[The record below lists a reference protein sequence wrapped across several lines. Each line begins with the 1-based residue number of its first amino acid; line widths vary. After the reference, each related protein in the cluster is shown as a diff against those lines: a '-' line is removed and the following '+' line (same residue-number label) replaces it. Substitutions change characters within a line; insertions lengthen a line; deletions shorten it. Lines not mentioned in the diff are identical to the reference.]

1 MKRFFL
7 IPLLLI
13 ASTFT
18 GLGESSSNNFISNAV
33 ATNALPDWAIGP
45 FTRPADA
52 QPVIKPDTNS
62 VFDCPMRKA
71 PVHWEAMH
79 TFNPAAVVKDGKVYV
94 LYRAEDDSSKGGK
107 GGIGAFTSRLGL
119 AVSDDGIHFVKEP
132 KPVFYPAED
141 DQKDNEWYGGCED
154 PRLAQGPDGT
164 YYLTYTM
171 YARDI
176 PTKGIRLGIATSKD
190 LHNWTKHGF
199 AGIGKKSAAIVQ
211 EIKDGHLVAA
221 KINGKYWMYVGT
233 SFVSLA
239 SSDDLIHWGNGKK
252 VMTTR
257 KGFADSG
264 LDEVGPLALLTDKG
278 IILFYNGMNN
288 APNKRGDPQLSAGVY
303 TGMQALFDAKDPSK
317 LIARMDHPYI
327 KPELPWEK
335 SGQYKQGTTFTE
347 GLALFKNQWFLY
359 YGCADTFVGV
369 AMADCNSKL
378 DLYQTPQTKTSK

>member
-1 MKRFFL
+1 
-7 IPLLLI
+7 
-13 ASTFT
+13 
-18 GLGESSSNNFISNAV
+18 
-33 ATNALPDWAIGP
+33 
-45 FTRPADA
+45 
-52 QPVIKPDTNS
+52 
-62 VFDCPMRKA
+62 MRKA
-71 PVHWEAMH
+71 PVHWEASQ
-79 TFNPAAVVKDGKVYV
+79 TFNPAAVVKDGKIYV
-94 LYRAEDDSSKGGK
+94 LYRAEDDHSKSAK

-141 DQKDNEWYGGCED
+141 DQKDYEWYGGCED
-154 PRLAQGPDGT
+154 PRLAEGPDGT

-171 YARDI
+171 YARDT
-176 PTKGIRLGIATSKD
+176 PTRGIRLGIATSKD
-190 LHNWTKHGF
+190 LHTWTKHGF
-199 AGIGKKSAAIVQ
+199 AGIGRKSAVIVQ
-211 EIKDGHLVAA
+211 EMKDGHLVAA
-221 KINGKYWMYVGT
+221 KINGKYWMYIGEKSVE
-233 SFVSLA
+233 LC
-239 SSDDLIHWGNGKK
+239 SSDDLIHWVDVKK

-264 LDEVGPLALLTDKG
+264 LDEVGPAALLTEKG

-288 APNKRGDPQLSAGVY
+288 APNKGGDPQLSTGVY

-317 LIARMDHPYI
+317 LIARMDQPYL

-369 AMADCNSKL
+369 AMADFSTKL
-378 DLYQTPQTKTSK
+378 DPIQTPQTKESK

>member
-1 MKRFFL
+1 MKSPLCSFFVL
-7 IPLLLI
+7 SLALS
-13 ASTFT
+13 ASS
-18 GLGESSSNNFISNAV
+18 LSAEN
-33 ATNALPDWAIGP
+33 TNSALPDWAIGP

-71 PVHWEAMH
+71 PVHWEASQ
-79 TFNPAAVVKDGKVYV
+79 TFNPAAVVKDGKIYV
-94 LYRAEDDSSKGGK
+94 LYRAEDDHSKGGK

-154 PRLAQGPDGT
+154 PRLAEGPDGT

-171 YARDI
+171 YARDT
-176 PTKGIRLGIATSKD
+176 PTRGIRLGIATSKD
-190 LHNWTKHGF
+190 LHTWTKHGF
-199 AGIGKKSAAIVQ
+199 AGIGRKSAVIVQ
-211 EIKDGHLVAA
+211 EMKDGHLVAA
-221 KINGKYWMYVGT
+221 KINGKYWMYIGEKSVE
-233 SFVSLA
+233 LC
-239 SSDDLIHWGNGKK
+239 SSDDLIHWVDVKK

-257 KGFADSG
+257 KGFADSA
-264 LDEVGPLALLTDKG
+264 LDEVGPAALLTDKG

-288 APNKRGDPQLSAGVY
+288 APNKGGDPQLSAGVY

-317 LIARMDHPYI
+317 LIARMDHPYL

-335 SGQYKQGTTFTE
+335 SGQYKEGTTFTE
-347 GLALFKNQWFLY
+347 GLVPFKNQWFLY

-369 AMADCNSKL
+369 ATAPAALSAR
-378 DLYQTPQTKTSK
+378 

>member
-1 MKRFFL
+1 MKFIRL
-7 IPLLLI
+7 PLLALSLALSI
-13 ASTFT
+13 QGAFA
-18 GLGESSSNNFISNAV
+18 E
-33 ATNALPDWAIGP
+33 ATNSALPDWAIGP

-52 QPVIKPDTNS
+52 QPVIQPDTNS

-71 PVHWEAMH
+71 PMHWEAKQ
-79 TFNPAAVVKDGKVYV
+79 TFNPAAVVKDGKVYM
-94 LYRAEDDSSKGGK
+94 LYRAEDDSSKK

-119 AVSDDGIHFVKEP
+119 AVSDDGIHFVKES

-141 DQKDNEWYGGCED
+141 AQKDKEWYGGCED
-154 PRLAQGPDGT
+154 PRLVQGPDGT

-190 LHNWTKHGF
+190 LHTWTKYGDT
-199 AGIGKKSAAIVQ
+199 GVGRKSAAILQ
-211 EIKDGHLVAA
+211 ELKDGHLVAA
-221 KINGKYWMYVGT
+221 KVNGKYWMYFGESTVT
-233 SFVSLA
+233 LA
-239 SSDDLIHWGNGKK
+239 SSDDLIHWEKGNKI
-252 VMTTR
+252 MATR

-288 APNKRGDPQLSAGVY
+288 APNKGGDPQLPAGVY

-317 LIARMDHPYI
+317 LIARLDHPYF

-347 GLALFKNQWFLY
+347 GMVFFKDQWFMY

-369 AMADCNSKL
+369 AMADYNSKSNPC
-378 DLYQTPQTKTSK
+378 QTPQTKTSK